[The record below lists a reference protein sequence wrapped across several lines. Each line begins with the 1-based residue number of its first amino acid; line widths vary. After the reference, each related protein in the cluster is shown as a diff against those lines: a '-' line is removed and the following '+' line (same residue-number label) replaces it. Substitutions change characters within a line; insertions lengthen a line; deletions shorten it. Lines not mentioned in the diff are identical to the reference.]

1 MFQPKRYS
9 SSFQYSHSVVMP
21 NEPKIPESE
30 VISMPMRP
38 QIEQEQLNKEHKK
51 KYKPAEN
58 LKLKLY
64 KKMKTDEKGKKPTP
78 HVPACFFKTRNMQ
91 WCPLIF
97 ITHIYFCFIVN
108 KKICHVQ

>member
-9 SSFQYSHSVVMP
+9 SAFQYSHSIVMP

-30 VISMPMRP
+30 VISMPMRT

-51 KYKPAEN
+51 KYKPAEK

-64 KKMKTDEKGKKPTP
+64 KNMKKMKKERLD
-78 HVPACFFKTRNMQ
+78 TRYRGTGNHTNHQVKQSMENI
-91 WCPLIF
+91 LNLF
-97 ITHIYFCFIVN
+97 
-108 KKICHVQ
+108 

>member
-51 KYKPAEN
+51 KYKPAEK

-64 KKMKTDEKGKKPTP
+64 KNMKKMKKERLD
-78 HVPACFFKTRNMQ
+78 TRYRGTGNHTNHHQNCQQFMRVKQ
-91 WCPLIF
+91 SMENILNLF
-97 ITHIYFCFIVN
+97 
-108 KKICHVQ
+108 

>member
-9 SSFQYSHSVVMP
+9 SSFQYSHSIVMP

-51 KYKPAEN
+51 KYKPAEK

-64 KKMKTDEKGKKPTP
+64 KNMKKMKKERLD
-78 HVPACFFKTRNMQ
+78 TRYRGTGNHTKCSQRERNHQVRQSMENI
-91 WCPLIF
+91 LNLF
-97 ITHIYFCFIVN
+97 
-108 KKICHVQ
+108 

>member
-1 MFQPKRYS
+1 MYKELFYSAHIILKLMFQPKRYS

-51 KYKPAEN
+51 KYKPAEK

-64 KKMKTDEKGKKPTP
+64 KNMIKPYK
-78 HVPACFFKTRNMQ
+78 A
-91 WCPLIF
+91 I
-97 ITHIYFCFIVN
+97 
-108 KKICHVQ
+108 

>member
-9 SSFQYSHSVVMP
+9 SSFQYSHSIVMP

-38 QIEQEQLNKEHKK
+38 QIEQEKLNKEHKQ
-51 KYKPAEN
+51 KYKPAEK

-64 KKMKTDEKGKKPTP
+64 KKMKQMKKE
-78 HVPACFFKTRNMQ
+78 RNRAETCNHTNHQVRQSMETI
-91 WCPLIF
+91 LNLF
-97 ITHIYFCFIVN
+97 
-108 KKICHVQ
+108 

>member
-9 SSFQYSHSVVMP
+9 SSFQYSHSIVMP

-38 QIEQEQLNKEHKK
+38 QIEQEQLFDTRYREHKK
-51 KYKPAEN
+51 KYKPAEK

-64 KKMKTDEKGKKPTP
+64 KNMKKMKKERLDTKYRGTGNHTNHQVRQSMDTILNL
-78 HVPACFFKTRNMQ
+78 F
-91 WCPLIF
+91 
-97 ITHIYFCFIVN
+97 
-108 KKICHVQ
+108 

>member
-9 SSFQYSHSVVMP
+9 SSFQYSHLIIMP

-51 KYKPAEN
+51 KYKPAEK

-64 KKMKTDEKGKKPTP
+64 KNMKKMKKERLD
-78 HVPACFFKTRNMQ
+78 TRYRGTGNHTNHQVRQSMDTI
-91 WCPLIF
+91 LNLF
-97 ITHIYFCFIVN
+97 
-108 KKICHVQ
+108 

>member
-51 KYKPAEN
+51 KYKPAEK

-64 KKMKTDEKGKKPTP
+64 KNMKKMKKERLD
-78 HVPACFFKTRNMQ
+78 TRYRGTGNHTNHQVRQSMENI
-91 WCPLIF
+91 LNLF
-97 ITHIYFCFIVN
+97 
-108 KKICHVQ
+108 